1 MEDLKKDI
9 KKVLKE
15 YGCLHK
21 GGKLWDEV
29 IRKQRNKDLVN
40 DLFALYGVV
49 ASVLCIDSK
58 HSDSITQGV
67 KYKLIAE
74 TEDYYGIIND
84 MGNVSGYCKWRFK
97 SEKE

>member
-1 MEDLKKDI
+1 MGLKKDI

-40 DLFALYGVV
+40 ALFALYDVGS
-49 ASVLCIDSK
+49 AFYCQRDIEGQSICDSQCE
-58 HSDSITQGV
+58 HC
-67 KYKLIAE
+67 E
-74 TEDYYGIIND
+74 EYY
-84 MGNVSGYCKWRFK
+84 RPL
-97 SEKE
+97 EQ